1 MGGVA
6 AAMLG
11 APISTTMI
19 VFELTGGY
27 GLSIALLLTVALSNG
42 VSLAILGRSYF
53 EAQILMRGAAPPDRP
68 RDGSGQG

>member
-1 MGGVA
+1 
-6 AAMLG
+6 
-11 APISTTMI
+11 MI

-53 EAQILMRGAAPPDRP
+53 EAQILMHGSTPPDRS
-68 RDGSGQG
+68 RENSGQG